1 MNESPDVDEFISQ
14 DLDWLANFLRK
25 NFKLTRQEI
34 RRKIRERL
42 EVTI

>member
-1 MNESPDVDEFISQ
+1 MNESSDVDEFISQ
-14 DLDWLANFLRK
+14 DLDWLARFLRK